1 MVAQTRAKDM
11 TQTKARAP
19 ASATR
24 TRAASPRRWRK
35 AAAVTAEQREQMI
48 AEAAYY
54 IAEHRNFQG
63 GDPGQDWL
71 QAEADI
77 DRSLHG
83 AAR

>member
-1 MVAQTRAKDM
+1 MVAQTKVKDV
-11 TQTKARAP
+11 TQSKARAT

-24 TRAASPRRWRK
+24 TRAAAPRRWRK
-35 AAAVTAEQREQMI
+35 PATVTAEQREQMI

-54 IAEHRNFQG
+54 IAEQRNFQG

-83 AAR
+83 ATR